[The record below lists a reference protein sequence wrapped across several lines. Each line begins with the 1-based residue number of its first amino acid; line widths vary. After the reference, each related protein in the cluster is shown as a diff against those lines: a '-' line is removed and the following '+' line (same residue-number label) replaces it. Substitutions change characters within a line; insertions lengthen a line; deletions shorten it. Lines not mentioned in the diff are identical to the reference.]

1 MTVRA
6 MSGRSTI
13 VRLDLSRKRGDQ
25 LNDRRE
31 RRRERRRFRF
41 ERTASAEVI
50 RLSMPT
56 EEPIDSWRSDAG
68 RGFLGLSGPRKTPR
82 STKHL
87 VQLATRLSV
96 GEIREGLRQCA
107 NPDRAKS

>member
-6 MSGRSTI
+6 MSGRSPI
-13 VRLDLSRKRGDQ
+13 DRFDLSRKRGHQ
-25 LNDRRE
+25 LND

-50 RLSMPT
+50 RISMPT

-87 VQLATRLSV
+87 VQLATGLSV
-96 GEIREGLRQCA
+96 GEIREGLQQCA